1 MSSVW
6 AGVSKLIDAAP
17 DFVSVT
23 YGAAGANRDTRDRSI
38 EVLLKVLDQHPGLP
52 AIAHLT
58 CVGSQIA
65 DLRTIIRLLLRVGI
79 RDFLALRGDYPEG
92 DTSYVPQPGELT
104 RSVELIDLI
113 HEIARHQ
120 LGPDSEDIHSPNYV
134 TVAVAGYPASTG
146 LARANE
152 LDALMEK
159 QSYGADLVI
168 TQVFYE
174 ESAYSSLLN
183 EFRLTGGHI
192 PIVPGILP
200 FTDLR
205 RLQALE
211 RISHVTIPQRI
222 LDIHTIGDA
231 RQRSAEALS
240 ATITLIDGVL
250 KAGAPGVHVYSFNRT
265 RPTLDIVEYL
275 TACGFTRKSALSQ
288 SQGPPDVSAETLQL
302 LTWALQRIPPNSSQ

>member
-1 MSSVW
+1 MSSIW

-79 RDFLALRGDYPEG
+79 RDFLALRGDYPDG
-92 DTSYVPQPGELT
+92 DTQYSPQPGELV

-113 HEIARHQ
+113 HEIAHHQ
-120 LGPDSEDIHSPNYV
+120 LGPDSEDIHSPDYV
-134 TVAVAGYPASTG
+134 SVAVAGYPATHG
-146 LARANE
+146 EARANE

-159 QSYGADLVI
+159 QSYGADFAI

-174 ESAYSSLLN
+174 ADDYSSLLH
-183 EFRLTGGHI
+183 EFKLSGGHI
-192 PIVPGILP
+192 PILPGILP
-200 FTDLR
+200 FNDLR
-205 RLQALE
+205 RLKGLE
-211 RISHVTIPQRI
+211 RISHVTIPQHI
-222 LDIHTIGDA
+222 LDIHSIEDA
-231 RQRSAEALS
+231 RQRSAAALS
-240 ATITLIDGVL
+240 ATITLIDDVL
-250 KAGAPGVHVYSFNRT
+250 KAGAPGVHLYSFNRT

-275 TACGFTRKSALSQ
+275 TGCGFTRKSALSR
-288 SQGPPDVSAETLQL
+288 SQAPPDVSAETLQL
-302 LTWALQRIPPNSSQ
+302 LNWALQRISPSSSR